1 MRNIGASVRTK
12 LLNISRKTGR
22 SNEYLLIQ
30 YFYERFLYRLGKSK
44 HRNRLI
50 LKGGMLLI
58 SYDSL
63 NRSRPTKDLDFL
75 AKGLPIK
82 ADKVKP
88 IIEEILNSADSND
101 GVLFD
106 ANSIQVEQITEDQDY
121 TGIRVFFVA
130 QLADTKVRTRLH
142 LDIPVGDS
150 IVPSPIEMEYPV
162 LLDFEAPKVMAYS
175 KETVIAEKL
184 ETIVKRSTANSRLKD
199 FYDIYYLAKT
209 TNFSLDVLSNSI
221 KSTFMNRGTPLPEE
235 TFFPE
240 MIKDDSGMEIRW
252 KAFISRHGQLTDISY
267 QELVKKLDSFT
278 RPIIMKN
285 QEESIWDFNTWR
297 WASTL

>member
-63 NRSRPTKDLDFL
+63 NRSRPTTDLDFL

-88 IIEEILNSADSND
+88 IIEEILNSVDWMMGCNLMQTA
-101 GVLFD
+101 F
-106 ANSIQVEQITEDQDY
+106 
-121 TGIRVFFVA
+121 
-130 QLADTKVRTRLH
+130 RL
-142 LDIPVGDS
+142 
-150 IVPSPIEMEYPV
+150 
-162 LLDFEAPKVMAYS
+162 S
-175 KETVIAEKL
+175 K
-184 ETIVKRSTANSRLKD
+184 
-199 FYDIYYLAKT
+199 
-209 TNFSLDVLSNSI
+209 
-221 KSTFMNRGTPLPEE
+221 
-235 TFFPE
+235 
-240 MIKDDSGMEIRW
+240 
-252 KAFISRHGQLTDISY
+252 
-267 QELVKKLDSFT
+267 
-278 RPIIMKN
+278 
-285 QEESIWDFNTWR
+285 
-297 WASTL
+297 

>member
-1 MRNIGASVRTK
+1 MRSIGASVRTK

-63 NRSRPTKDLDFL
+63 NRSRPTTDLDFL

-130 QLADTKVRTRLH
+130 
-142 LDIPVGDS
+142 
-150 IVPSPIEMEYPV
+150 
-162 LLDFEAPKVMAYS
+162 
-175 KETVIAEKL
+175 
-184 ETIVKRSTANSRLKD
+184 
-199 FYDIYYLAKT
+199 
-209 TNFSLDVLSNSI
+209 
-221 KSTFMNRGTPLPEE
+221 
-235 TFFPE
+235 
-240 MIKDDSGMEIRW
+240 
-252 KAFISRHGQLTDISY
+252 
-267 QELVKKLDSFT
+267 
-278 RPIIMKN
+278 
-285 QEESIWDFNTWR
+285 
-297 WASTL
+297 